1 MKLLKKMSALLV
13 AVVMMAV
20 TVVPALAEGVTS
32 APQDPTAIIT
42 VNIANHSFVA
52 YQIFK
57 GDAIREDVTVDGT
70 TTNTGV
76 LSNIDWGDGINSS
89 AFVTKLMEAFPDW
102 NLTANSTPT
111 DVANK
116 FSELSVSDANKV
128 AQIAFDNKTTKK
140 YPLTNP
146 GDTPVRQGYY
156 LIVDTTQNPT
166 NGDALNPAI
175 LAVNGDVSVKEKKDN
190 VTVDKTV
197 KNEAD
202 NDFAGSTDSSI
213 GKKVTFKLHTQI
225 INEEALANYESYFLQ
240 FSDTASNALDPVVN
254 NSTKTVV
261 FQAYLSD
268 DDVLVT
274 EGANADENITDWF
287 TASAV
292 AGTGTNNRTFTFTDN
307 NIKNH
312 NAENPN
318 YAAGKHIF
326 ITYKATLNNNAVIG
340 STGNPNE
347 VVVNYS
353 NNPNWD
359 GNGEPPHGTTPKD
372 EAIVF
377 TFELDGTKVAK
388 EDPDKIKL
396 GGAEFVVYRMNE
408 TSKEYAVMD
417 ADKKITVWETLTDD
431 ELNSKIATNAVGRE
445 NYLLIS
451 KTNGNNKG
459 QFGIQG
465 LGDGDY
471 YLQETKAPDGYN
483 LIIDPIQ
490 FTISSTQS
498 NKQLTE
504 VLIQIGNTTTPG
516 VPGTGTVTTTVEN
529 TKGTTLP
536 ETGGMGTTMLYV
548 AGGILLIGSA
558 VLLVT
563 KKRMGHEN

>member
-32 APQDPTAIIT
+32 APQDPTATIT
-42 VNIANHSFVA
+42 VNIAKHSFVA

-76 LSNIDWGDGINSS
+76 LSNIDWGDGIKSS
-89 AFVTKLMEAFPDW
+89 DFVTKLMEAFPAWD
-102 NLTANSTPT
+102 LTSDSTPT

-116 FSELSVSDANKV
+116 FSGLSVADANKV
-128 AQIAFDNKTTKK
+128 AQIAFENKTNTSIQLKQGRN
-140 YPLTNP
+140 T
-146 GDTPVRQGYY
+146 VRQGYY

-197 KNEAD
+197 KNETD
-202 NDFAGSTDSSI
+202 SDFAGSTDSSI

-225 INEEALANYESYFLQ
+225 IDEEALANYESYFLQ

-254 NSTKTVV
+254 DSTKKVI
-261 FQAYLSD
+261 FNAYLSD
-268 DDVLVT
+268 DNVLVT
-274 EGANADENITDWF
+274 EGENADENITSWF
-287 TASAV
+287 KASV
-292 AGTGTNNRTFTFTDN
+292 VTGTGKDNRTFTFTDF
-307 NIKNH
+307 NIKDSK
-312 NAENPN
+312 AETPN

-326 ITYKATLNNNAVIG
+326 ITYEATLNNNAVIG
-340 STGNPNE
+340 STGNPNN

-353 NNPNWD
+353 NDPNW
-359 GNGEPPHGTTPKD
+359 NGEGHPYGTTPED

-377 TFELDGTKVAK
+377 TFKLDGTKVAK
-388 EDPDKIKL
+388 EGDKIKL
-396 GGAEFVVYRMNE
+396 DGAEFVVYRMNG

-417 ADKKITVWETLTDD
+417 ASNKIIGWETLTDD
-431 ELNSKIATNAVGRE
+431 GLNSKIATNAVGRE

-490 FTISSTQS
+490 FKISSTQS

-504 VLIQIGNTTTPG
+504 VSIQIGNTTTPG
-516 VPGTGTVTTTVEN
+516 VPDTGTVTTTVEN

-536 ETGGMGTTMLYV
+536 ETGGMGTTLLYV

>member
-20 TVVPALAEGVTS
+20 TVVPTLAEGVTS
-32 APQDPTAIIT
+32 APQDPTATIT
-42 VNIANHSFVA
+42 VNIANHLFVA

-70 TTNTGV
+70 KTNTGV
-76 LSNIDWGDGINSS
+76 LSNIDWGDGIKSS
-89 AFVTKLMEAFPDW
+89 DFVTKLMEAFPAWD
-102 NLTANSTPT
+102 LTANSTPT

-116 FSELSVSDANKV
+116 FSGLSVEDANKV
-128 AQIAFDNKTTKK
+128 AQIAFENKTTISIQ
-140 YPLTNP
+140 LNQGENT
-146 GDTPVRQGYY
+146 VRQGYY
-156 LIVDTTQNPT
+156 LIVDTTQNLT

-175 LAVNGDVSVKEKKDN
+175 LAVNGNVSVKEKKDN

-197 KNEAD
+197 KNETD
-202 NDFAGSTDSSI
+202 SDFAGSTDSSI

-225 INEEALANYESYFLQ
+225 IDEEALANYESYFLQ
-240 FSDTASNALDPVVN
+240 FSDTASNALDPVVDD
-254 NSTKTVV
+254 STKEVI
-261 FQAYLSD
+261 FNAYLSD
-268 DDVLVT
+268 DNVLVT
-274 EGANADENITDWF
+274 EGENADENITSWF
-287 TASAV
+287 KASGV
-292 AGTGTNNRTFTFTDN
+292 TGIGKDNRTFTFTDS
-307 NIKNH
+307 NIKDGK
-312 NAENPN
+312 AETPN

-340 STGNPNE
+340 SDGNPNK

-353 NNPNWD
+353 NNPNW
-359 GNGEPPHGTTPKD
+359 NGAGQPPHGTTPEDK
-372 EAIVF
+372 AIVF

-388 EDPDKIKL
+388 EGDKIKL
-396 GGAEFVVYRMNE
+396 DGAEFVVYRMNG

-417 ADKKITVWETLTDD
+417 ASNKITGWEILND
-431 ELNSKIATNAVGRE
+431 ENLNSKIAADVKDRE
-445 NYLLIS
+445 KYLLIS
-451 KTNGNNKG
+451 KTIGDNKG

-483 LIIDPIQ
+483 LIIEPIQ
-490 FTISSTQS
+490 FKISSTQS
-498 NKQLTE
+498 NKELTA
-504 VLIQIGNTTTPG
+504 VSIQIGNTTTPG
-516 VPGTGTVTTTVEN
+516 VPDTGTVTTTVEN

-536 ETGGMGTTMLYV
+536 ETGGMGTTLLYV